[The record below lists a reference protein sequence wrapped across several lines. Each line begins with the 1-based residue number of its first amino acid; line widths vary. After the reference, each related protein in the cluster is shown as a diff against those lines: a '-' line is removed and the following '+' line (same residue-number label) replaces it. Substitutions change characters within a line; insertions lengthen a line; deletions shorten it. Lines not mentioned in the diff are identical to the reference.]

1 MAKSP
6 TPIPAP
12 PVKIQRDTNGAAP
25 AAPAAKPKKA
35 APKKRRKRRRNPL
48 LWFLHGLIRRI
59 YFGLKTGFKFL
70 LLVPV
75 LVFMVAF
82 SYNVDRSGLFQ
93 GALAPRRI
101 VDLMLQGYDVTN
113 FEQMDERQVV
123 QLYAQ
128 DVPETPEA
136 IGIGSSRVLQFN
148 RENTGVES
156 FFNMGVTGADVRDN
170 MTSYYK
176 MVTYGK
182 APKVL
187 LWSLDPWV
195 FYGSEAAFD
204 ARADA
209 D

>member
-1 MAKSP
+1 MQNNGPKSP
-6 TPIPAP
+6 TLIPTQPVKVHRAAQGHHTPGAEAP
-12 PVKIQRDTNGAAP
+12 PEEAQP
-25 AAPAAKPKKA
+25 H
-35 APKKRRKRRRNPL
+35 PL
-48 LWFLHGLIRRI
+48 VFAGVVRRI
-59 YFGLKTGFKFL
+59 YFGIKTAFKFL

-156 FFNMGVTGADVRDN
+156 FFNMGVISADVRDN

-182 APKVL
+182 GAQRCCCGAL
-187 LWSLDPWV
+187 THGS
-195 FYGSEAAFD
+195 FYGNEDAFD
-204 ARADA
+204 APRRCRFVQ
-209 D
+209 